1 MELLGQIDLISD
13 LIYFAS
19 SIIKKRSMMRGLR
32 LCLVSYYL
40 VHIFEHYLEQIPR
53 RSLPE
58 RRRFARRGV
67 WIAGILRV
75 LAGSWNIGNTDMNT
89 NGQCGAWGVSAYGL
103 TSLVNRVLRS
113 MPRHLV
119 G

>member
-40 VHIFEHYLEQIPR
+40 VHIFEHYLEQIPS

-89 NGQCGAWGVSAYGL
+89 NDWTPAKLLGRKPTTL
-103 TSLVNRVLRS
+103 LVQRI
-113 MPRHLV
+113 
-119 G
+119 